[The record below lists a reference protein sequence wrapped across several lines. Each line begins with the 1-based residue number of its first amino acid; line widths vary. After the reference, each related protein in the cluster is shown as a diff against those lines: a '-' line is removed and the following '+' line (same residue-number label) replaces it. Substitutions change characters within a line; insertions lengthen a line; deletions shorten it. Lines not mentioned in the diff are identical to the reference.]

1 MKNIQDF
8 CMKAKLVGAEI
19 ISTIV
24 FLVFIC
30 VAAWHEITR
39 LVSK

>member
-1 MKNIQDF
+1 MNNILEF

-19 ISTIV
+19 VSTIV

-30 VAAWHEITR
+30 VAAWREITR
-39 LVSK
+39 FVAK